1 MTYDTMSE
9 RSKDAPET
17 RWDQIPKKHQP
28 KKSVIKRS
36 ILFGLLFGAILVAL
50 HFSFVS
56 WSNDEMTQAGLDI
69 GEMVKVMAS
78 QEDLSEGVRMALE
91 QGDEDVIKGLGV
103 FWLINITALESK
115 GDEEG
120 AEAAFQESV
129 STLSPYEL
137 RWAMGVGYDSEGEN
151 KYNVLLG
158 NGDVLNVKQC
168 ADSLND
174 KIKALTEKSR
184 EGRSAIPSLILIA
197 SVTAPMFGINNCP
210 QLDDWGF

>member
-1 MTYDTMSE
+1 MRE
-9 RSKDAPET
+9 RIKDAPET

-28 KKSVIKRS
+28 KKSVIKRA
-36 ILFGLLFGAILVAL
+36 IFFGFIFGAILVAL

-69 GEMVKVMAS
+69 GEMVQVMAS

-91 QGDEDVIKGLGV
+91 LGDEDVIKGLGV

-120 AEAAFQESV
+120 AEEAFQESV
-129 STLSPYEL
+129 ATLSPYEL
-137 RWAMGVGYDSEGEN
+137 RWAMGVGYDSEGDN

-158 NGDVLNVKQC
+158 NGDVLKVKQC

-174 KIKALTEKSR
+174 KIEALTEKSR

-210 QLDDWGF
+210 QLDGWGF